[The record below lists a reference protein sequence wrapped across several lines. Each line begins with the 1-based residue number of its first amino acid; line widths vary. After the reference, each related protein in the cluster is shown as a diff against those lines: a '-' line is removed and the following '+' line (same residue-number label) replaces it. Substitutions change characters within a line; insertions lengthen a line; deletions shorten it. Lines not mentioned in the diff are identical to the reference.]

1 MSILSDLFAG
11 SELAVLAG
19 ILIFFF
25 VVQSLGASWQARRM
39 VSTMKALFK
48 HGTLAVGM
56 TGNIYKGKVYAFLV
70 ADDQGAIVKAQQLKG
85 WTVFAQ
91 PRPVEA
97 LVGLQLSDLLVES
110 PQIQGVSKNAMQAFG
125 MAARTL
131 MERLE
136 ERQAALSAEAENCTA
151 LST

>member
-1 MSILSDLFAG
+1 MSLLRDLFAG

-19 ILIFFF
+19 LLIFFF

-39 VSTMKALFK
+39 VATMKALFK

-56 TGNIYKGKVYAFLV
+56 AGNIYRGRVYAFLV
-70 ADDQGAIVKAQQLKG
+70 ADDQGTIVKAQQLKG

-91 PRPVEA
+91 PRPVEV
-97 LVGLQLSDLLVES
+97 LIGLSLSDLLAES
-110 PQIQGVSKNAMQAFG
+110 PQIEGVSPKAMQAFS

-131 MERLE
+131 MDRLE
-136 ERQAALSAEAENCTA
+136 ERQAALSAEADNCTA
-151 LST
+151 VLT

>member
-1 MSILSDLFAG
+1 VSILSDLFAG

-25 VVQSLGASWQARRM
+25 VVQALGASWQARRM
-39 VSTMKALFK
+39 VSTMKALFQ

-56 TGNIYKGKVYAFLV
+56 SGNIYRGKVYAFLV

-85 WTVFAQ
+85 WTVFAP
-91 PRPVEA
+91 PRPIEA
-97 LVGLQLSDLLVES
+97 LIGLQLGDLLVEA
-110 PQIQGVSKNAMQAFG
+110 PKNKGLSKKAMQAFS

-131 MERLE
+131 MDRLE
-136 ERQAALSAEAENCTA
+136 ERQAALNVEADGCTA
-151 LST
+151 LSS

>member
-1 MSILSDLFAG
+1 VSILSDLFAG

-25 VVQSLGASWQARRM
+25 VVQALGASWQARRM
-39 VSTMKALFK
+39 VSTMKALFQ

-56 TGNIYKGKVYAFLV
+56 AGNIYRGKVYAFLV

-97 LVGLQLSDLLVES
+97 LIGLQLSDLLVES
-110 PQIQGVSKNAMQAFG
+110 PQIQGVSQKAMQAFS

-131 MERLE
+131 MDRLE
-136 ERQAALSAEAENCTA
+136 ERQAAPRAEADNCIA
-151 LST
+151 LPN